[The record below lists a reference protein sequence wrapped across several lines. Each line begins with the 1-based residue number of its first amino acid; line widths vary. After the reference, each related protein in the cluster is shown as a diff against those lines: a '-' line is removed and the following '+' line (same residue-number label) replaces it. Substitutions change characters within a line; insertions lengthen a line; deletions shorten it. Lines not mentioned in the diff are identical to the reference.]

1 MEHRAR
7 AWEKSEVRRG
17 LDGRKEGVT
26 RPTFTYST
34 LWRICSQRTLNT
46 PGTQKMPTAETTSP
60 SLPGQEVNQLQFL
73 QWQLIQNPFQI
84 DLENGQSGMAGF
96 RHSLIQISDN
106 VRKTQSLLHITQLLL
121 LVVFILRWVLS
132 LGG

>member
-1 MEHRAR
+1 
-7 AWEKSEVRRG
+7 
-17 LDGRKEGVT
+17 
-26 RPTFTYST
+26 
-34 LWRICSQRTLNT
+34 
-46 PGTQKMPTAETTSP
+46 MPTAETTSP